1 MGERR
6 KGERRKRGE
15 RWERG
20 GEQKRREEKCGVS
33 ETQRGM
39 ERWKKIGGEEE
50 WREEEKGRR
59 GLERREVKS
68 EDRRDGGR

>member
-1 MGERR
+1 MG
-6 KGERRKRGE
+6 G
-15 RWERG
+15 
-20 GEQKRREEKCGVS
+20 S
-33 ETQRGM
+33 ETQQGM

-50 WREEEKGRR
+50 WREEEKRRR